1 MTSFC
6 VQRREVKPKNAVILR
21 VCLQVQEHCDLLGFV
36 IVFLW
41 NGGENYIY
49 TGYVV
54 GVKVVKEKL
63 KRYLGVASSIFP
75 PSFPLVCHARY
86 SLVHFCTQ
94 ATSAPLYKFQHQ
106 RHPRT
111 LMMTPK
117 KVVLSSSPALNKFD
131 GQKKLFT
138 LSSSSH
144 VEPQWDLEASFQK
157 K

>member
-6 VQRREVKPKNAVILR
+6 IQTGEVKKAKEAKEFQSSFKYASKCLKGTRTLR
-21 VCLQVQEHCDLLGFV
+21 LTWFCDS
-36 IVFLW
+36 FLW

-111 LMMTPK
+111 LMMTLK
-117 KVVLSSSPALNKFD
+117 KVVLSSSPASNKFD

-138 LSSSSH
+138 LSSSCH
-144 VEPQWDLEASFQK
+144 VEPQ
-157 K
+157 